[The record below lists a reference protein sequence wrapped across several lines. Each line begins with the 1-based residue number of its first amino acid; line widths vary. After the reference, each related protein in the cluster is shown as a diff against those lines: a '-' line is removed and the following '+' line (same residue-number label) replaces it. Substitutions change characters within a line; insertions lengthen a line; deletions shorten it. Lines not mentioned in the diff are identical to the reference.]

1 MLHVHSLM
9 LHPLVK
15 VKGNGLL
22 RLVPPLKKRQWRHI
36 DILVS
41 HGVHGRKLALCVN
54 LAKAKALGKRTVL
67 SMASTKI
74 FCHNIFLMKRIISEL
89 KLIPNAEINRRL

>member
-9 LHPLVK
+9 LPPLVK

-54 LAKAKALGKRTVL
+54 LAKAKALGKKNCLVDGFNENILSQHLPDETNYFRTQTN
-67 SMASTKI
+67 S
-74 FCHNIFLMKRIISEL
+74 
-89 KLIPNAEINRRL
+89 